1 MKNLKK
7 FIALAMIT
15 VLFCMSFAACGNKL
29 SGTYSASGNLFGV
42 AGSDVS
48 YKFSG
53 KKVTVTVTASVL
65 GFEKENTYSG
75 TYELTEE
82 EGKSYIV
89 FTFSDSEADSY
100 DGKFSFAETEN
111 GIKISGVEYTKEK

>member
-7 FIALAMIT
+7 FVALAMIT
-15 VLFCMSFAACGNKL
+15 VLFCMTLTACGNKI
-29 SGTYSASGNLFGV
+29 SGTYSATGDLFGV
-42 AGSDVS
+42 AGATTT

-53 KKVTVTVTASVL
+53 SKVTISVTASVL
-65 GFEKENTYSG
+65 GFEKTDSYEG

-82 EGKSYIV
+82 DGKDYIV
-89 FTFSDSEADSY
+89 FTFGDSDADSY

-111 GIKISGVEYTKEK
+111 GIKIAGVEYTKQ